1 MKKVILSIDVEDWY
15 HLDYFERSECNKGS
29 SLLDGLDV
37 YVELLSELS
46 LPSSFFVLG
55 EIAEKKIKYFK
66 DLVRL
71 GHDIGSHG
79 WDHQRPLTMTSDV
92 FQDDLNRCMS
102 VMKEIN
108 GDRGVGYR
116 APCFSLDRQRLDIVK
131 ESGFIYDSSRIDFG
145 KHPLYGSIEMTGYS
159 NNSNFIYRKDDF
171 LEFEV
176 STLPVL
182 GKKVPIS
189 GGGYLR
195 LLPWLLTK
203 ELVSRHLK
211 KNDIYILYI
220 HPFELSRLPAPT
232 LPSST
237 SLLTDFRFR
246 HGRKYVAERLKRL
259 IDLLNSY
266 EYEFTTFRAI
276 HEEITASSSN
286 FSS

>member
-1 MKKVILSIDVEDWY
+1 MKKVILSLDVEDWY
-15 HLDYFERSECNKGS
+15 HLDYFKRSECSTSN

-55 EIAEKKIKYFK
+55 EIAEKKIEYFK
-66 DLVRL
+66 DLVGL

-79 WDHQRPLTMTSDV
+79 WNHQRPLTMSTDV
-92 FQDDLNRCMS
+92 FQDDLSRCMR

-116 APCFSLDRQRLDIVK
+116 APCFSLDRERLDIVK
-131 ESGFIYDSSRIDFG
+131 ETGFIYDSSRIDFG
-145 KHPLYGSIEMTGYS
+145 NHPLYGSLEMSGYTS
-159 NNSNFIYRKDDF
+159 DSKYVYRKDDF

-176 STLPVL
+176 TTLPVL
-182 GKKVPIS
+182 GKNVPIS

-195 LLPWLLTK
+195 LFPWLLMK
-203 ELVSRHLK
+203 ELVTRHLK

-220 HPFELSRLPAPT
+220 HPFELSRLPAPDV
-232 LPSST
+232 PAST
-237 SLLTDFRFR
+237 SLLTKFRFS
-246 HGRKYVAERLKRL
+246 HGRNQVVERLKRL
-259 IDLLNSY
+259 TGLLDSY

-276 HEEITASSSN
+276 HEEITTSSSDN
-286 FSS
+286 